1 MEGLDAMARRYGVLP
16 HQVLAGYD
24 YVALSIDLW
33 AHNWGVQKDAHDVRE
48 AQRRNTLGRGRRGG
62 R

>member
-1 MEGLDAMARRYGVLP
+1 MEGLDSIARRYGVLP
-16 HQVLAGYD
+16 SQVLAVED
-24 YVALSIDLW
+24 EYVALTIDLW

-48 AQRRNTLGRGRRGG
+48 RQRDRTRGRRG